1 MLSITDSL
9 APGSSKNSDLP
20 DSSTLNINLYDITP
34 MDYFSRTQASFSKS
48 KTFRDEL
55 WRRRHRNHTASS
67 NEKANKFDIEAI
79 FTRKMDMG
87 KLIENQ
93 MAEVMKILAAPSVFF
108 NGNYDVPL
116 PDAWLPDPDVTVGR
130 NKHSSSSSSASTSI
144 YNSSETDATR
154 RRRHSLPLDGGG
166 GDPSSPSSDNNGRFL
181 FGAEERKKERNYR
194 RNSDVALSVV
204 ASTSV
209 EPIANQFDGQL
220 ISSKSDDKISSNGS
234 NKVVDDDGTT
244 DTLEYVS
251 EFFSSLE

>member
-1 MLSITDSL
+1 MFSITDSL
-9 APGSSKNSDLP
+9 SPGSSKNSDLP
-20 DSSTLNINLYDITP
+20 VSSTLNINLYDITP

-130 NKHSSSSSSASTSI
+130 NKHSSSSSSSVSTSI
-144 YNSSETDATR
+144 YNSSETEATR

-166 GDPSSPSSDNNGRFL
+166 AGDPSSPSSDNGRFL
-181 FGAEERKKERNYR
+181 FGAEEKKKERTYR
-194 RNSDVALSVV
+194 RNSDVALTAM

-209 EPIANQFDGQL
+209 APIANQFDTQL
-220 ISSKSDDKISSNGS
+220 IGSKSDDKISSNGS
-234 NKVVDDDGTT
+234 KVVDDDGTT